1 MKNYFSILEIPVTA
15 SEHEVR
21 RAYRRLVKIYHPD
34 SGNTESNEEK
44 FIQITEAYDYL
55 IHADNRRR
63 HAAYLTQPRA
73 TFSET
78 TKRRKQEEYEAWV
91 AREQHLA
98 YVRMRMK
105 QKELEEEE
113 FKKSFAYKMMHGIN
127 LVYNFIFLIVAAA
140 VIVIPIFKYLDQN
153 QLPEQERQNFLTFLI
168 PSLLGVGFL
177 SYSYYYLF
185 ILKTDEK

>member
-1 MKNYFSILEIPVTA
+1 MKNYFSILDIPVNA

-34 SGNTESNEEK
+34 AGTSEANEER
-44 FIQITEAYDYL
+44 FILITEAYDYL
-55 IHADNRRR
+55 LNSENRRR
-63 HAAYLTQPRA
+63 HAAYISQPR
-73 TFSET
+73 TSMSEAS
-78 TKRRKQEEYEAWV
+78 KRRKQDEYEAWV
-91 AREQHLA
+91 AREQHMA
-98 YVRMRMK
+98 YVRMRMR

-113 FKKSFAYKMMHGIN
+113 FKKTFAYRMMHGIN
-127 LVYNFIFLIVAAA
+127 LVYNFIFLIVALA
-140 VIVIPIFKYLDQN
+140 VIIIPIYKYFDQDN
-153 QLPEQERQNFLTFLI
+153 LPENQQQNFLTFLM